1 MLINFSILTRNVSSA
16 DIKHSLASINKNAT
30 PRKGECNIKCHFVI
44 LIKIFYKLNKINKN
58 NYKLNI
64 SVGVQALNP

>member
-1 MLINFSILTRNVSSA
+1 MLINFSILARNVSSA

-44 LIKIFYKLNKINKN
+44 LIKFFYKLSKINKN

-64 SVGVQALNP
+64 YVSVQALNL